1 MLNIFDLNKT
11 RDEKEIKKFE
21 IYKNVLK
28 RIHIKIQIHSKK
40 SVSYIVYIIPK
51 VILGLPLYNQIG
63 CTEYCI
69 DKLKKNGFLVIYTY
83 PNMLYISWDHIPS
96 KLKNPKVEKI
106 GKKII
111 MNPYKDYSEE
121 VYDVSDMSTNRYLN
135 KYTEVTKKPAR
146 NYNYS
151 YNSHNNTYNRNQNT
165 NNQNTKLISNYIPNN
180 PNNNNRNN
188 PNRNNQNKFN
198 YTPNNPNRNT
208 PNRNTPNTPNKFN
221 YTRNNPNNLI
231 NYNPNNL
238 NYYTQNNQN
247 SLINYNPI
255 SNRVSNI
262 DSKLIRK
269 F

>member
-180 PNNNNRNN
+180 QNNNRNN
-188 PNRNNQNKFN
+188 QNRNN
-198 YTPNNPNRNT
+198 
-208 PNRNTPNTPNKFN
+208 PNKLNKIN
-221 YTRNNPNNLI
+221 YTRNNQNNLI
-231 NYNPNNL
+231 KYNQNNL

>member
-28 RIHIKIQIHSKK
+28 KIHIKIQMHSKK
-40 SVSYIVYIIPK
+40 SVAYIVYIIPK

-121 VYDVSDMSTNRYLN
+121 VYDVSDMSTNRYLS
-135 KYTEVTKKPAR
+135 KYTAVSKKPTR

-165 NNQNTKLISNYIPNN
+165 KLISNYIPNN
-180 PNNNNRNN
+180 QNNNNRNN
-188 PNRNNQNKFN
+188 PNRNN
-198 YTPNNPNRNT
+198 P
-208 PNRNTPNTPNKFN
+208 NTPNTPNKLN
-221 YTRNNPNNLI
+221 YKQNNPNRNNPNTPNKL
-231 NYNPNNL
+231 NYKQNNSNNL